1 MDTEDNKQDILK
13 QLEILRQQ
21 KLKQSIPQEILN
33 RRFKKL
39 QELIESEDRFSEESI
54 RIRDPLLYFLYCGY
68 YERIG
73 QEFKGNF
80 NNFLMDTMMNQEY
93 EKRLD

>member
-39 QELIESEDRFSEESI
+39 QEVIIFFYPYS
-54 RIRDPLLYFLYCGY
+54 
-68 YERIG
+68 
-73 QEFKGNF
+73 
-80 NNFLMDTMMNQEY
+80 
-93 EKRLD
+93 